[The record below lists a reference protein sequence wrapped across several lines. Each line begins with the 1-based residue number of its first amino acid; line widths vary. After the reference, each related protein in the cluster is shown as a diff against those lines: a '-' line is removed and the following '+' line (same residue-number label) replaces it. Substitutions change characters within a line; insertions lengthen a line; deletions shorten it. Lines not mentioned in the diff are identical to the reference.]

1 MSSEIAQLMLLIVV
15 VVAMIVIMNL
25 YNRLQTAKAV
35 AKGREATHLS
45 YQNKLFSQ
53 IESMSTSNMEY
64 LEKMDS
70 LLQRIHQLQG
80 EVESWKAKSVT

>member
-15 VVAMIVIMNL
+15 VVSMIVIMNL
-25 YNRLQTAKAV
+25 YNRLRTTKVV
-35 AKGREATHLS
+35 AKEREALNLS

-53 IESMSTSNMEY
+53 IESMSANNMEY